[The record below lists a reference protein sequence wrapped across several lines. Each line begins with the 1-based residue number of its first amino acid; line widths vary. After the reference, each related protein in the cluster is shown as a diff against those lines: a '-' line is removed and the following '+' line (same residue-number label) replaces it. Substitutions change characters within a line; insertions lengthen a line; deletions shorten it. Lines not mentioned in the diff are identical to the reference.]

1 MGYPVQVAT
10 TTQAIVFGPL
20 VSSTDHLTP
29 VSNITPTVTISKAG
43 GTFNAP
49 IGAVSE
55 VGGAGNGNGWY
66 KIAGNALDNG
76 TAGPLIVH
84 ATGTGADPFDD
95 MFAVVSYNPLSATNL
110 GLSGLPTANP
120 GANGGLP
127 TADASNGVKVSVGT
141 GAGQVNA
148 ASGKVPATLVNTDV
162 TGNVA
167 VDLQTIKT
175 QTVTCAAG
183 VTVLANVGTAA
194 VSTAQTGDAFAR
206 LGAAGAGLTAIGDT
220 RMANLDAAVSS
231 RSTYAGGAVAS
242 VTAGVTLAAVTH
254 TGAVLPRVTL
264 TDTVTTYT
272 GNTPQTGDA
281 YARIGANGA
290 GLTAVGPVTAVTG
303 AVGSV
308 TAGVTVT
315 TNNDK
320 TGYTASTVSDK
331 TGYSLTTGERDSI
344 ATAAFDLANGVETGL
359 TKRQALRAMMS
370 VLTGLTTETSGTLVI
385 KRKDG
390 TTTAWTLVHDGS
402 GNRTTSTVGTL

>member
-1 MGYPVQVAT
+1 MGYPIQVAT

-110 GLSGLPTANP
+110 GLSALPTANP
-120 GANGGLP
+120 AAVGGLP
-127 TADASNGVKVSVGT
+127 TTDASNGVKVSVGT
-141 GAGQVNA
+141 GAGQLNA

-162 TGNVA
+162 TGNLSA
-167 VDLQTIKT
+167 DLQTIKT
-175 QTVTCAAG
+175 QVVTCAAG
-183 VTVLANVGTAA
+183 VTVLASVGTAA
-194 VSTAQTGDAFAR
+194 TSTAQTGDAFAR
-206 LGAAGAGLTAIGDT
+206 LGVAGAGLTAIGDT

-320 TGYTASTVSDK
+320 TGYTVSTVSDK

-344 ATAAFDLANGVETGL
+344 ATAALDLANGVETGL
-359 TKRQALRAMMS
+359 TKRQALRAMMA
-370 VLTGLTTETSGTLVI
+370 VLTGLETETSGTLVF